1 MHATIPRLPR
11 REMKF
16 LQLSYLSSDVFC
28 SQFLIVPSLA
38 TSKPQTTRATHK
50 STIIFLP
57 PVVSWYFLSA
67 TDRGKIFTSYQTNSH
82 KQHQPASTSLS
93 LSLSG
98 GGKPH
103 SNIRISSA
111 IFIFDTRPSI
121 SSPLRIRT
129 PFHCCRCH
137 GGGVVPSYLDVGK
150 NASTLP
156 KRSNQQEES
165 ESMAENL
172 PTGASYITVMTAEIG
187 SIHIQPSLSL
197 SNLYTL

>member
-1 MHATIPRLPR
+1 MKSTSHWKRFYQITLVLIISNQFKPQPLPSEPQMHATIPRLPR

-93 LSLSG
+93 LG
-98 GGKPH
+98 GRQTTFQHPYLERHFYLRH
-103 SNIRISSA
+103 SPVN
-111 IFIFDTRPSI
+111 F
-121 SSPLRIRT
+121 
-129 PFHCCRCH
+129 
-137 GGGVVPSYLDVGK
+137 
-150 NASTLP
+150 
-156 KRSNQQEES
+156 
-165 ESMAENL
+165 L
-172 PTGASYITVMTAEIG
+172 PTPDLNTVPLLQMSWRRRRSG
-187 SIHIQPSLSL
+187 SFVPRCR
-197 SNLYTL
+197 